1 MSSLRMALWTVE
13 KMSHFVLADVAGGL
27 RGRFLSDGLR
37 GCADGFRAE
46 TVFDAGRGAPDIY
59 AEHRREVGRETEGV
73 FHVRSSLPKR
83 SDYGS
88 SCRRLVPERVDG
100 EPRGQRILCAM
111 PMGRAYHEV
120 AVLAFDY
127 RSTFGRRRSAHG
139 VARYRGKRAVFPSFE
154 RSEDIRRVCASRRQ
168 PLSKDCCSVPSRAR
182 HSFGF
187 RAALSLGFTFASE
200 EGAVWRSLRTP
211 PAILERS

>member
-1 MSSLRMALWTVE
+1 MALWTVE

-100 EPRGQRILCAM
+100 EPRGQRILLQCRWGVL
-111 PMGRAYHEV
+111 PMRSLFSHSTIARPSADGDLRMVLRDIV
-120 AVLAFDY
+120 ANE
-127 RSTFGRRRSAHG
+127 RSSHPLSDQKISEEFARRGVNLSRRT
-139 VARYRGKRAVFPSFE
+139 VARFRQELGIPS
-154 RSEDIRRVCASRRQ
+154 
-168 PLSKDCCSVPSRAR
+168 
-182 HSFGF
+182 
-187 RAALSLGFTFASE
+187 ASE
-200 EGAVWRSLRTP
+200 RRY
-211 PAILERS
+211 R